1 MSDRWHSP
9 KSTEEMDQI
18 ITEAKAL
25 VLEMDHESVEF
36 EIMLTE
42 LALFAGC
49 FNHHI
54 THQQRGAI
62 IALLGSIVETALYP
76 VLDALVSVP
85 RVEQYDVT
93 KAFIDYLRK

>member
-1 MSDRWHSP
+1 MSDRWNSP

-18 ITEAKAL
+18 ITEAKTL

-54 THQQRGAI
+54 THQQG
-62 IALLGSIVETALYP
+62 ALLLHSWEASGRQLYI
-76 VLDALVSVP
+76 
-85 RVEQYDVT
+85 QY
-93 KAFIDYLRK
+93 